1 MSAGP
6 AARLAAALA
15 DRYRLERELGQ
26 GGMATV
32 WLAEDLRHRRK
43 VAVKVLRPEL
53 ATALGPDRFLRE
65 IEVAAQLHHPHILP
79 LYGSG
84 EADGFLFYVMP
95 YEAGQSLRE
104 RLERETE
111 LPVRD
116 VVRLLH
122 DIADA
127 LSHAHQHG
135 LVHRDIKPENVMLS
149 GRHALVTDFGVAKAV
164 SDATGRANLTTV
176 GVALGTPVYMAP
188 EQAMADP
195 NIDHRADI
203 YALGVLA
210 YELLTGQPPFTG
222 ASPQAIIAAHV
233 TQAPVPVSQIRTA
246 VPPALAALVMRCLEK
261 KPADRFQS
269 AEELLPALEAL
280 GTPSG
285 GTTPF
290 ETSRYEAA
298 APRSRRRVAYAAG
311 ALVLLPLLAWGGLRL
326 ARPAPLD
333 IRLTNIRQVTRE
345 PAVEFDVA
353 LSPDGRE
360 VAYASREG
368 GKTSI
373 IVRDV
378 AGGRPLPLTADW
390 PGLQFQPRWMPDGR
404 AIVFINAQDAGG
416 RQPGPWKMP
425 RLGGQAIAV
434 DSSDTRALFA
444 GLFPYARGDTFAV
457 LGADGRVRVMRA
469 GVSEVHSLQARQ
481 DGGAVAFVVGN
492 ADYQAAE
499 GNVSPSAVWV
509 TPVGGTAVRV
519 TDSTSLNVSPAWLPD
534 GTLLFVSNRD
544 GPRDIYAV
552 RLDRAGHPREPPVR
566 LTTGLEALSVSVSG
580 DGKTLAYERFILR
593 RNIRAVPIPQ
603 AGSVSLRDARAVT
616 TGNQTIENLD
626 LSLDG
631 TTLTFDSNL
640 DGRQAIYVMPAAG
653 GEPRRVTRSAGDD
666 FSPDFSPDGRDIA
679 FHSTRNGTRDIYVIH
694 ADGSGEQRL
703 SSDSA
708 QSYNATFSPDGLAI
722 AWADLPW
729 NPLRIARRARLDAPW
744 QPPQPLDSLT
754 GFGPRWS
761 PDGREFAFMAG
772 DRGAGIAIH
781 AVGGRTRMLSV
792 AATAGLRDVGWPEW
806 SADGGLIYFRAIAPD
821 GVEGVYQVAASGGTP
836 RLLVRF
842 DEPSLSVYPGAVT
855 VGNGQ
860 FYFAV
865 GEIESDIYV
874 TELVQK

>member
-1 MSAGP
+1 MTQSSE
-6 AARLAAALA
+6 RLTAALS

-32 WLAEDLRHRRK
+32 YLAEDLRHRRK

-79 LYGSG
+79 LYDSG

-164 SDATGRANLTTV
+164 SDATGREKLTTI

-188 EQAMADP
+188 EQATADP

-222 ASPQAIIAAHV
+222 ASPQAIIAAQV
-233 TQAPVPVSQIRTA
+233 TQAPVPVSQLRTA

-269 AEELLPALEAL
+269 AEELLPLLEAL

-290 ETSRYEAA
+290 ETARYEAA
-298 APRSRRRVAYAAG
+298 APRRRRRVAYAAG

-326 ARPAPLD
+326 ARPVPLD
-333 IRLTNIRQVTRE
+333 IQLTNIRQVTRE
-345 PAVEFDVA
+345 AAVEHDVA
-353 LSPDGRE
+353 LSPDGHE

-368 GKTSI
+368 GRTSI

-390 PGLQFQPRWMPDGR
+390 PGLQVVPRWMPDGR
-404 AIVFINAQDAGG
+404 SIVFYNLQEGG
-416 RQPGPWKMP
+416 GHGPGIWKMP
-425 RLGGQAIAV
+425 RLGGQAVAA
-434 DSSDTRALFA
+434 DSNDARAILA
-444 GLFPYARGDTFAV
+444 GLVPYQRGDTFGV
-457 LGADGRVRVMRA
+457 RSADGREQVLRIGFIDVHSFVMR
-469 GVSEVHSLQARQ
+469 R

-492 ADYQAAE
+492 ADYLSAE

-519 TDSTSLNVSPAWLPD
+519 TDSTSLNVSPVWLPD

-552 RLDRAGHPREPPVR
+552 RLDRVGRPREQPVR
-566 LTTGLEALSVSVSG
+566 LT
-580 DGKTLAYERFILR
+580 
-593 RNIRAVPIPQ
+593 
-603 AGSVSLRDARAVT
+603 
-616 TGNQTIENLD
+616 
-626 LSLDG
+626 
-631 TTLTFDSNL
+631 
-640 DGRQAIYVMPAAG
+640 
-653 GEPRRVTRSAGDD
+653 
-666 FSPDFSPDGRDIA
+666 
-679 FHSTRNGTRDIYVIH
+679 
-694 ADGSGEQRL
+694 
-703 SSDSA
+703 
-708 QSYNATFSPDGLAI
+708 
-722 AWADLPW
+722 
-729 NPLRIARRARLDAPW
+729 
-744 QPPQPLDSLT
+744 
-754 GFGPRWS
+754 
-761 PDGREFAFMAG
+761 
-772 DRGAGIAIH
+772 
-781 AVGGRTRMLSV
+781 
-792 AATAGLRDVGWPEW
+792 
-806 SADGGLIYFRAIAPD
+806 
-821 GVEGVYQVAASGGTP
+821 
-836 RLLVRF
+836 
-842 DEPSLSVYPGAVT
+842 
-855 VGNGQ
+855 
-860 FYFAV
+860 
-865 GEIESDIYV
+865 
-874 TELVQK
+874 